1 MKPLAAILGPQS
13 EVGQT
18 QLVKKVPSG
27 QHFIFFDLRVWS
39 KKVFGSRTRTRVFS
53 TLEFSFFAGAGEYLL
68 TTSLRQPH
76 SAQQVYIA
84 RVGTNVI
91 ESRVNLDC
99 VDMIASSEGFLQR
112 RENSILFAES
122 PLHPANS
129 GVECPGDEIKL
140 VKCCPTKVGRFSLNC
155 DSATQPSLAF
165 FRFGCMLCP

>member
-68 TTSLRQPH
+68 TSRSELTAAAPSGAADVYRFVSVPHTDSCQWSGSNNPSCALTSH
-76 SAQQVYIA
+76 
-84 RVGTNVI
+84 
-91 ESRVNLDC
+91 
-99 VDMIASSEGFLQR
+99 
-112 RENSILFAES
+112 
-122 PLHPANS
+122 
-129 GVECPGDEIKL
+129 
-140 VKCCPTKVGRFSLNC
+140 
-155 DSATQPSLAF
+155 PSLSTHSSANF
-165 FRFGCMLCP
+165 PSTM